1 MDFDFTEEQ
10 LAVSEAAAAI
20 FQGMADSG
28 RVAEIENTVDRFD
41 ATLWAELGKANLLGL
56 AVPEE
61 HGGSGL
67 GLIELCLVLEQQGR
81 AVAPVPLWATVVLG
95 ALPLARF
102 GSPQQQSRW
111 LPLVASGEVR
121 LSAALNEVA
130 ASAHNHPTVR
140 AERTGNGWR
149 LSGTAFAVP
158 QAHLATRVLVPA
170 AVDGAPDDGT
180 IVALVDPVGPGTTL
194 ERATTTDHQIH
205 PHLHFEGTVVGDDD
219 VVGGPADGAS
229 VVAFMLD
236 RARTGLC
243 AIQLG
248 VTEEAVRRAAAYLN
262 QRHQFGRP
270 LSSFQG
276 TMLRAADAYI
286 DTEAIRV
293 TTWQAAWRIDEG
305 LPATEAVAVA
315 HWWASE
321 AGQRVVH
328 ATQHLHGGLG
338 ADISYP
344 IHRYFLW
351 GKQIELMLQGPSAE
365 LARLGSLLA
374 TRLVSA
380 SGARSVAG
388 SPATESSVAG
398 APRPEGP

>member
-10 LAVSEAAAAI
+10 HAVSEAASAI
-20 FQGMADSG
+20 FQGMTGTD
-28 RVAEIENTVDRFD
+28 RLTEIENTEDRFD
-41 ATLWAELGKANLLGL
+41 ALLWSELAKANLLGL
-56 AVPEE
+56 ALPEH

-67 GLIELCLVLEQQGR
+67 GLTELCLVLEQQGR

-95 ALPLARF
+95 ALPITQF
-102 GSPQQQSRW
+102 GTAEQQARW
-111 LPLVASGEVR
+111 LPGVAAGDVR

-130 ASAHNHPTVR
+130 ASAHNYASVHAAR
-140 AERTGNGWR
+140 DGEGW
-149 LSGTAFAVP
+149 LLHGTAFAVP
-158 QAHLATRVLVPA
+158 QAHLSDRILVPA
-170 AVDGAPDDGT
+170 AVGGTRGET
-180 IVALVDPVGPGTTL
+180 IVAIVDPTGPGATI
-194 ERATTTDHQIH
+194 ERTTTTDHQVH
-205 PHLHFEGTVVGDDD
+205 PHVHLDGAPVA
-219 VVGGPADGAS
+219 PADVLAGLDDGAE
-229 VVAFMLD
+229 VVRWILD

-293 TTWQAAWRIDEG
+293 TTWQAAWRIDEN

-365 LARLGSLLA
+365 LARLGSMLA
-374 TRLVSA
+374 TRLQGASA
-380 SGARSVAG
+380 TRV
-388 SPATESSVAG
+388 
-398 APRPEGP
+398 EGP

>member
-1 MDFDFTEEQ
+1 MDFDLTEEQ
-10 LAVSEAAAAI
+10 LAVSEAAGAI
-20 FQGMADSG
+20 FEGMATTD
-28 RVAEIENTVDRFD
+28 RLVEIEATADRVDD
-41 ATLWAELGKANLLGL
+41 ALWSELAKANLLGL
-56 AVPEE
+56 AIPEE

-67 GLIELCLVLEQQGR
+67 GLTELCLVLEQQGR
-81 AVAPVPLWATVVLG
+81 AVAPVPLWATAVLG
-95 ALPLARF
+95 ALPIARF
-102 GSPQQQSRW
+102 GTPDQQERW
-111 LPLVASGEVR
+111 LPAVAAGEAR

-130 ASAHNHPTVR
+130 ASATTRPTIV
-140 AERTGNGWR
+140 AERAGEGWR
-149 LSGTAFAVP
+149 LHGTAFAVP
-158 QAHLATRVLVPA
+158 QAHVADRVLVPA
-170 AVDGAPDDGT
+170 TVDGAGDDAV
-180 IVALVDPVGPGTTL
+180 IVALVDPTAPGATL
-194 ERATTTDHQIH
+194 ERTTTTDRQVH
-205 PHLHFEGTVVGDDD
+205 PHVHLDGSPVGSAD
-219 VVGGPADGAS
+219 VVAGPGEGAAA
-229 VVAFMLD
+229 VPWMLD

-262 QRHQFGRP
+262 ERQQFGRP

-293 TTWQAAWRIDEG
+293 TTWQAAWRIDAG

-321 AGQRVVH
+321 AGQSVVH

-351 GKQIELMLQGPSAE
+351 GKQIELMLQGPNAE
-365 LARLGSLLA
+365 LARLGAMLA
-374 TRLVSA
+374 TRLRTGVTGR
-380 SGARSVAG
+380 SGVRG
-388 SPATESSVAG
+388 S
-398 APRPEGP
+398 

>member
-1 MDFDFTEEQ
+1 MDFDLTEEQ
-10 LAVSEAAAAI
+10 LAVSEAAGTI
-20 FQGMADSG
+20 FEGMAGTDRLAEVEG
-28 RVAEIENTVDRFD
+28 TADRVDD
-41 ATLWAELGKANLLGL
+41 ALWSELAKANLLGL
-56 AVPEE
+56 AIPEE

-67 GLIELCLVLEQQGR
+67 GLTELCLVLEQQGR
-81 AVAPVPLWATVVLG
+81 AVAPVPLWATTVLG
-95 ALPLARF
+95 ALPIARF
-102 GSPQQQSRW
+102 GTPDQQARW
-111 LPLVASGEVR
+111 LPAVAAGEAR

-130 ASAHNHPTVR
+130 ASARNRPTIV
-140 AERTGNGWR
+140 AERAGEGWR
-149 LSGTAFAVP
+149 LHGTAFAVP
-158 QAHLATRVLVPA
+158 QAHVADRVLVPA
-170 AVDGAPDDGT
+170 KVDGAGDDSV
-180 IVALVDPVGPGTTL
+180 IVALVDPTAPGATL
-194 ERATTTDHQIH
+194 ERTITTDRQIH
-205 PHLHFEGTVVGDDD
+205 PHVHLDGLSVGSADAVAGPGEGAAAV
-219 VVGGPADGAS
+219 PW
-229 VVAFMLD
+229 MLD

-293 TTWQAAWRIDEG
+293 TTWQAAWRIDAG

-321 AGQRVVH
+321 AGQSVVH

-351 GKQIELMLQGPSAE
+351 GKQIELMLQGPNAE
-365 LARLGSLLA
+365 LARLGAMLA
-374 TRLVSA
+374 TRLRTGVTGR
-380 SGARSVAG
+380 SGVRG
-388 SPATESSVAG
+388 S
-398 APRPEGP
+398 